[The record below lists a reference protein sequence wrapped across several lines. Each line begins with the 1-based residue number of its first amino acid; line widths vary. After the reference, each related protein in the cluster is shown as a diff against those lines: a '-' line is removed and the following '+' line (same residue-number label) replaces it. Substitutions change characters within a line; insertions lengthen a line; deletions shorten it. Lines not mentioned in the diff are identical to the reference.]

1 MSIAETILYH
11 LSKKWPAPK
20 RPLKA
25 DGALTGEAY
34 HLAYAMKMQFQACVR
49 NGVKA
54 DIQSKEI
61 LEIGCGHGGI
71 TCFLAINGA
80 KRVVG
85 IDLNT
90 YNLSIAEK
98 FHQQLAIQVLGNA
111 EAKLNVEFLEKNA
124 TDLDYPDESFDM
136 VWAENVF
143 EHFMEPKA
151 VMVEAYRVLRP
162 GGQLVVPVF
171 SSIYSK
177 YGAHLKQGLKVPWS
191 NLFFS
196 EKTICNTLYRLAEEN
211 PKVFDMYPGLADK
224 PGTIRNLRR
233 YKDLNDITFGKFKR
247 MADSCGFQVESFR
260 SVAPKDIWLLNKLS
274 SKLPIVRNTLLHDI
288 FSTGASAILKK
299 RSLKT

>member
-1 MSIAETILYH
+1 MSIAESLLYH
-11 LSKKWPAPK
+11 LSKRWPAPK

-25 DGALTGEAY
+25 DGTLIGEAY
-34 HLAYAMKMQFQACVR
+34 HLDYALKMQYQACVR
-49 NGVKA
+49 NGIIA
-54 DIQSKEI
+54 DIQGKEI

-71 TCFLAINGA
+71 TCFLALNGA

-98 FHQQLAIQVLGNA
+98 FREQLTRRVFGDVP
-111 EAKLNVEFLEKNA
+111 AKLKVEFLEKNA
-124 TDLDYPDESFDM
+124 TAMDYPEHSFDM

-143 EHFMEPKA
+143 EHFMEPEA
-151 VMVEAYRVLRP
+151 VMQEAFRVLRP

-177 YGAHLKQGLKVPWS
+177 YGAHLKQGLKLPWS

-196 EKTICNTLYRLAEEN
+196 EKAICNVLFRLAQDN
-211 PKVFDMYPGLADK
+211 PGLFDMYPGLADK
-224 PGTIRNLRR
+224 PHKIRDLRR

-247 MADSCGFQVESFR
+247 MAVASGFQIVSFNSKTPSGLIR
-260 SVAPKDIWLLNKLS
+260 LCNKVIRRTPML
-274 SKLPIVRNTLLHDI
+274 RNTLLYDI
-288 FSTGASAILKK
+288 FSTGAEAVLKK
-299 RSLKT
+299 QE